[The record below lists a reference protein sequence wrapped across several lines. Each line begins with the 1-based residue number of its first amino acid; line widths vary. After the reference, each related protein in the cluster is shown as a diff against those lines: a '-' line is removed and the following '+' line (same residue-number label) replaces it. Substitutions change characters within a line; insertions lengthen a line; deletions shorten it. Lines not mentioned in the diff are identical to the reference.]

1 MLALGERNTQ
11 PISFYASLLKKATV
25 DEAGRNGLPV
35 MKTEFAEKQSKLNMT
50 AQKIHPSLIQL
61 QLWRH
66 IDLIACKDIG
76 SLENSVQW
84 HNFDNE

>member
-1 MLALGERNTQ
+1 MQ
-11 PISFYASLLKKATV
+11 VSVKKAKV

-35 MKTEFAEKQSKLNMT
+35 MKTGFAEKQSKLNMT

-61 QLWRH
+61 QSWRH